1 MKFGGTSVATA
12 QRLRAVSDIVLAG
25 YNEDGGIAVVVSA
38 FSGMTDLLLRM
49 VDLAVNKQDHK
60 SVFLQFTHK
69 AHEVAKELLDQASYS
84 EIADHLDENHQK
96 LADLLSGIF
105 LIQEASPKSKDL
117 VVSFGER
124 NCAFILANYMKSIG
138 LPAEYIDAT
147 ECIKTNNSHGAAIVD
162 FQLTNEL
169 ITKRIRRKGVIYV
182 ITGFIGSDKEKGV
195 TTTLG
200 RGGSDYSAAIFA
212 AAIPASAL
220 EIWTDVDGVLTCDPR
235 KVKKAYPIPELSY
248 QEAAELSHFGAKVLY
263 APTIR
268 PVKEKNIPIW
278 IKNTMNPTAIGT
290 LIHESVTTPKNIVS
304 GLSSINDVALVSLEG
319 SGMQGVPGIAYRFF
333 KSLAQGKI
341 NVIMITQ
348 ASSEHSISVA
358 IKANSRHKA
367 ITLIEEEFK
376 YELERKLIDPVRL
389 QEELCLLAIIGDNMK
404 NAPGVAGR
412 LFSALGKH
420 GINIEA
426 IAQGSSE
433 LNITLAIN
441 KEEEKKALNCI
452 HDTFFLSEYKTLH
465 LYIVGVGLV
474 GSTLLDQIKNNFEE
488 IISESKVELV
498 VNGLSN
504 SRKMVFSEEGI
515 ALGNYM
521 ATLNESKVA
530 ADIERFIGKMIADDH
545 AYTVFVDNTASK
557 LVPEHYELILNNN
570 IGISTPNK
578 IALSSGLERY
588 KTLKSLS
595 GIRNIPLHFETNVG
609 AGLPVIS
616 TLKSLISSGD
626 EIQSIE
632 AVLSGT
638 LSYIFNTYSSELNF
652 SAVVKTAQNKGL
664 TEPDPREDLSG
675 SDVRRKLLILAREA
689 GSEIEEEDI
698 EIEGLLSNSCLEA
711 ASVEAFYSALES
723 DDKRYQTKISEAESA
738 GKRLRYIAS
747 YRSGVAKIGLQAVDA
762 QNPFFGLSGSDNMI
776 VLYTMRYNETPLVIR
791 GPGAGAAVTAAG
803 LLAEIINM
811 STIL

>member
-12 QRLRAVSDIVLAG
+12 QRLRAVSDIVLTG
-25 YNEDGGIAVVVSA
+25 FNEDGGIAVVVSA

-69 AHEVAKELLDQASYS
+69 AHEIAKELLDQATYS
-84 EIADHLDENHQK
+84 EIAIHLDENHQK

-105 LIQEASPKSKDL
+105 LIQEASAKSKDL

-147 ECIKTNNSHGAAIVD
+147 ECIKTDDSHGGAIVD

-169 ITKRIRRKGVIYV
+169 ITKRIIKKGVIYI

-376 YELERKLIDPVRL
+376 YELERQLIDPVRL
-389 QEELCLLAIIGDNMK
+389 QEGLCLLAIIGDNMK

-474 GSTLLDQIKNNFEE
+474 GSTLLEQIRNNYEDVK
-488 IISESKVELV
+488 SESKVELL

-515 ALGNYM
+515 ILENYM
-521 ATLNESKVA
+521 DSLNASEET
-530 ADIERFIGKMIADDH
+530 ADIEGFINKMIADDH

-588 KTLKSLS
+588 KTLKALS
-595 GIRNIPLHFETNVG
+595 GIRNIPLYFETNVG

-652 SAVVKTAQNKGL
+652 SDVVKTAQNKGL

-698 EIEGLLSNSCLEA
+698 QIEGLLSNSCLEA
-711 ASVEAFYSALES
+711 ASVETFYSALEN
-723 DDKRYQTKISEAESA
+723 DDKRYHTKISEAEST

-747 YRSGVAKIGLQAVDA
+747 YTSGVAKIGLQAVDA

-776 VLYTMRYNETPLVIR
+776 VLYTKRYNETPLVIR
-791 GPGAGAAVTAAG
+791 GPGAGAEVTAAG